1 MKLYGG
7 RRKSRHAAR
16 NFRQRAGVTAFA
28 FGLVLAVLAAQEL
41 WLGFRDDAA
50 AQSEYAQL
58 REMGSDII
66 GTVMSPQIQAS
77 MYGRTR
83 RAAAPMAGERGH
95 SGPAAAGALT
105 AGALTAGGPAATG
118 DAPAAGAA
126 SATGVGHAA
135 DAAARPTAG
144 QIMVMMGALY
154 ELNPDFVGWL
164 AIPGTAISY
173 PVVRGADN
181 SRYLRTTFSGAKNPA
196 GAIFMDSGCG
206 KGFDAPVCMVYGHN
220 MRDKSMFGSLS
231 NYLDRAF
238 LEDNPEIAVITA
250 EGRNLVY
257 RIFEAR
263 RTDVWDSAYAL
274 DSNDAG
280 AAAGF
285 TAAASSERLLI
296 LSTCISGSDRDER
309 LLVLAALEDG

>member
-7 RRKSRHAAR
+7 RRKSKSAAS
-16 NFRQRAGVTAFA
+16 NLRQRIGVTAFA
-28 FGLVLAVLAAQEL
+28 FGLILMVLAAREL

-50 AQSEYAQL
+50 ADTEYTHL
-58 REMGSDII
+58 REMSSDIVEAI
-66 GTVMSPQIQAS
+66 MSQQLQAS

-83 RAAAPMAGERGH
+83 QSDAPAGERGR
-95 SGPAAAGALT
+95 SGPAATDAIAAT
-105 AGALTAGGPAATG
+105 GPAAALGHASTAG
-118 DAPAAGAA
+118 SARAAGP
-126 SATGVGHAA
+126 GYPA
-135 DAAARPTAG
+135 DAAANPSPG
-144 QIMVMMGALY
+144 QLMMLLGALY
-154 ELNPDFVGWL
+154 DMNPDFVGWI

-173 PVVRGADN
+173 PVVRGEDN
-181 SRYLRTTFSGAKNPA
+181 SQYLRATFSGAKNPA

-231 NYLDRAF
+231 EYLSREF
-238 LEDNPEIAVITA
+238 LDGHPEIAVITSD
-250 EGRNLVY
+250 GRNLVY
-257 RIFEAR
+257 RVFEAR

-274 DSNDAG
+274 DSNDAE

-285 TAAASSERLLI
+285 PAAAVSGKLLI